1 MSNPNGPILGI
12 IGTAPVSPSPGVGN
26 PGLFNTVPGY
36 FQPGLYSDFQIDQAD
51 LSSTGGYH
59 TPSLQSI
66 ISMPAIQSARRWAPV
81 VFVCGL
87 PYGDYALGGGY
98 TCMQTFPFAVANFS
112 WKGAPICSL
121 NLMPYTTNANVNG
134 PIYPAPA
141 NPIAGIV
148 NQGAMLFPFML
159 SSTPAGQPGVN
170 PFSVN
175 EACFSL
181 MFNQEQANPYSG
193 NCFLYAPWF
202 ELNFSFDQVAIQF
215 SPSYSCYNPLS
226 VVVTTIVAQGV
237 LLL

>member
-1 MSNPNGPILGI
+1 MSINIDPNSYI
-12 IGTAPVSPSPGVGN
+12 IGTPPVTPQPSAGS
-26 PGLFNTVPGY
+26 PGLFQTVPGY

-51 LSSTGGYH
+51 LSSTGGIH

-66 ISMPAIQSARRWAPV
+66 ISMPAIQMARRWAPV

-87 PYGDYALGGGY
+87 PYNDYALGGGY
-98 TCMQTFPFAVANFS
+98 TAMQNFPFAVATFS
-112 WKGAPICSL
+112 WMGAPVCSL
-121 NLMPYTTNANVNG
+121 NLMPYTTNAYING
-134 PIYPAPA
+134 PIIPAPA

-175 EACFSL
+175 EACFCL
-181 MFNQEQANPYSG
+181 MFNQYQGDPYYG

-215 SPSYSCYNPLS
+215 SPSFNCDDSIS